1 MRRSWLRAWL
11 SVIVAG
17 GVLSAAAVVRAQNI
31 DRDLAS
37 PRGGAVSEREVLRA
51 LDEARRV
58 IAAKQF
64 HPAVQLLQSVLDRD
78 EDFFVEQTLRRDGDD
93 FRDDRD
99 GQGGVKAVA
108 LKLLRELPKEGLAAY
123 ELDYGAAARNQL
135 SLARDDDDFDQI
147 ATVAR
152 RFSLTAAG
160 FEATVLLAARA
171 SDCNRPLEAALL
183 LDTLQGHPVAAQKR
197 TASFLLNVAACWHR
211 AGRADRSLETLQEL
225 KRLAS
230 GKSLHI
236 GGRDVTLF
244 TRDDEAAAWLA
255 TLVGSSSQSTL
266 LVESWAMPGGGATR
280 NESAGPASP
289 VGGDRW
295 RVSLVEHLAVVGRP
309 HVAEAGQP
317 LPHGTLPPRFTPGR
331 VEAPRYESRMV
342 NGKLE
347 AFRINSP
354 GSSPMNEQ
362 RRTQIEGLITRE
374 QSALRDDSRI
384 AFPAALPL
392 VIGETVVYRT
402 IADITAVQ
410 LRTGEL
416 LWRSSLT
423 DGALTRLWT
432 EINISANGPGVRNAN
447 EAINAALSA
456 HVRRRLFR
464 DAAAGTLSSDERTV
478 FALEELD
485 PSNSSA
491 VANAMR
497 GMAEPTATN
506 KLVAY
511 DLAGGRMLWEV
522 GGPRGAKPVELS
534 GHFFLGPPLPLD
546 GRLYCLAE
554 VQGDLRLLVLEQ
566 TADRSA
572 VKIDWSQT
580 LVSVDRPVSAS
591 PLRRLAG
598 LSPSF
603 ADGILVCPTS
613 SGAVIAID
621 IVRHLLLW
629 GHPYTSTAAIDSV
642 EFAAPMFRRARTVS
656 PSVDDA
662 DEKSRWVDSLPL
674 IAAGRAI
681 VTPRDADVLLCLDL
695 VDGRLLWSLPR
706 GEWLYPACV
715 VEGRVVLVGRDGLAA
730 FQLSDGKPVDTFAS
744 IGVEPAGRGVRV
756 GARYFL
762 PLANGEI
769 ATVDLNSGR
778 ILARAKLS
786 ESRVPG
792 NLIAGAGAIVSQ
804 SAGDLIAF
812 APLRD
817 IETQIAEQL
826 KADSQ
831 QAAAL
836 ALRGELRLHRGDEV
850 AGLADLRE
858 SLRRQPDPRVKSIL
872 AATLLA
878 GLRGNVAL
886 VHDRAVEL
894 ETLTDDPQQR
904 NEFLRIYAK
913 RLEEAGDRRGAFTQW
928 MRMAETARFLN
939 DLDPFTS
946 SHAVRTDRVVRAR
959 LVEMVEAASPEE
971 REVFDRI
978 VAEHVAAGRQ
988 RATAG
993 KATELGEY
1001 LEQSLRF
1008 FSGLPRVEQRLFE
1021 QVVSIDGA
1029 THPERLLERF
1039 AASTDLA
1046 VAAQAIVLL
1055 TRDLLQANRIGEAIP
1070 WIERLRDDFAEQKCL
1085 DNQTGR
1091 TETGRSLAEQFLKS
1105 DDVRQRLAVV
1115 SVWTAGLIDVSRK
1128 PEQQANVGPAIVP
1141 VEVVSRRG
1149 VLFDGWSFETDG
1161 SARILT
1167 ARDPDCRVRWKV
1179 AIPPDAALGELNGF
1193 NTRGAVSGAELH
1205 VQDRWLAL
1213 NFGTHFVMFQAV
1225 DPDQA
1230 PRAAWQQT
1238 LRPSGM
1244 SRSEML
1250 FAQRGMRVRMLPN
1263 GQVVPLGGGAS
1274 NLRAFGQLVGLTHE
1288 VAVYIVGQKL
1298 CAAELDSGRLAW
1310 SRTDVL
1316 PGTVAASVDETAV
1329 SIQPDSTRDITLLRT
1344 LDGADLAKRRWK
1356 GNDAPLWQRGTR
1368 RLGVQHPKLDERV
1381 LVLRDFARNI
1391 DVWNRPLAASDVV
1404 TVIDEQ
1410 DVAIL
1415 EATDDQ
1421 TRVVVVGLADGRE
1434 KYRAEVPLPL
1444 RAGRWTR
1451 LFIQRQ
1457 PDRDIVL
1464 IGEPSTVEGSGGFDG
1479 HVCSVSR
1486 TDGKRLW
1493 TTPVKNVGF
1502 DRQQPTRS
1510 PVLMLVSQAGGA
1522 ADPFSNQSLLSAT
1535 LLDKRTGR
1543 LLYSTQEN
1551 STHLP
1556 PRLEHDPEHRR
1567 IVANFHGWQLD
1578 LVFPEPKP

>member
-1 MRRSWLRAWL
+1 MRRSWWCSWL

-17 GVLSAAAVVRAQNI
+17 GGLSAAAVICAQNI
-31 DRDLAS
+31 DRDLIVRDRAG
-37 PRGGAVSEREVLRA
+37 PRGVAVSEREVLRA

-108 LKLLRELPKEGLAAY
+108 LKLLRELPQEGLAAY

-135 SLARDDDDFDQI
+135 SLATDDDDFEQV

-197 TASFLLNVAACWHR
+197 TPSFLLNVASCWHR

-225 KRLAS
+225 KRLAP
-230 GKSLHI
+230 GKSLRV

-244 TRDDEAAAWLA
+244 TRDEEAGTWLA
-255 TLVGSSSQSTL
+255 ALVRSSARSSL

-280 NESAGPASP
+280 NESAAPASP
-289 VGGDRW
+289 VGGARW
-295 RVSLVEHLAVVGRP
+295 RISSIEHLAMFHRP
-309 HVAEAGQP
+309 EAGLGTLIQP
-317 LPHGTLPPRFTPGR
+317 LLRGGLPPRATETSEPKR
-331 VEAPRYESRMV
+331 VDPVLTAQQS
-342 NGKLE
+342 L
-347 AFRINSP
+347 
-354 GSSPMNEQ
+354 Q
-362 RRTQIEGLITRE
+362 RRTQLEVLIARE

-392 VIGETVVYRT
+392 VVGDAVVYRT
-402 IADITAVQ
+402 ISDVTAVR

-416 LWRSSLT
+416 LWRSALT
-423 DGALTRLWT
+423 DGALARLWNNR
-432 EINISANGPGVRNAN
+432 NIETRAGEVRDVH
-447 EAINAALSA
+447 EAISAALSA

-464 DAAAGTLSSDERTV
+464 DAAAGTLSSDGQTV

-485 PSNSSA
+485 PSNSNA
-491 VANAMR
+491 AANAMR
-497 GMAEPTATN
+497 GLAEPAATN

-566 TADRSA
+566 TADRGA

-580 LVSVDRPVSAS
+580 LIAVDRPVSSS
-591 PLRRLAG
+591 PLRRLSG

-613 SGAVIAID
+613 TGAVIAID
-621 IVRHLLLW
+621 LVRRVLLW
-629 GHPYTSTAAIDSV
+629 GHPYTSTAATDGV
-642 EFAAPMFRRARTVS
+642 EFAAPMFRRGRTPS

-662 DEKSRWVDSLPL
+662 DEKSRWVDASPL
-674 IAAGRAI
+674 IADGRAI

-695 VDGRLLWSLPR
+695 LDGRLLWSLPR

-715 VEGRVVLVGRDGLAA
+715 IDGRVVLVGRDGLAA
-730 FQLSDGKPVDTFAS
+730 YQLSDGKPVDSFAS
-744 IGVEPAGRGVRV
+744 ISVEPAGRGVRV

-778 ILARAKLS
+778 ILARTKLS
-786 ESRVPG
+786 DGRVPG

-804 SAGDLIAF
+804 SAGELIGF

-826 KADSQ
+826 QTDPRQ
-831 QAAAL
+831 PAAL
-836 ALRGELRLHRGDEV
+836 ALRGELRLHHGNE
-850 AGLADLRE
+850 AEGLADLRE
-858 SLRRQPDPRVKSIL
+858 SLRRQPEPRVKSIL
-872 AATLLA
+872 AASLLA
-878 GLRGNVAL
+878 GLRGNAAL
-886 VHDRAVEL
+886 VHDRAAEL
-894 ETLTDDPQQR
+894 EALTDDPQQR

-913 RLEEAGDRRGAFTQW
+913 RLEDAGDRRGAFTQW
-928 MRMAETARFLN
+928 IRMAETSRFLN
-939 DLDPFTS
+939 DLDPITS
-946 SHAVRTDRVVRAR
+946 NHAVRTDRAVRAR
-959 LVEMVEAASPEE
+959 LSEMYSVSTPDERAA
-971 REVFDRI
+971 FDTI
-978 VAEHVAAGRQ
+978 IAEHVAAGRL
-988 RATAG
+988 RAAAG
-993 KATELGEY
+993 KATELAEH

-1008 FSGLPRVEQRLFE
+1008 FSGLPHVEQRLFE
-1021 QVVSIDGA
+1021 QVVSVDGA
-1029 THPERLLERF
+1029 THPERLLELF
-1039 AASTDLA
+1039 ATSADSAL
-1046 VAAQAIVLL
+1046 AAQAIALL

-1070 WIERLRDDFAEQKCL
+1070 WIERLRDEFSEQQCL
-1085 DNQTGR
+1085 DNRTGR
-1091 TETGRSLAEQFLKS
+1091 KETGRSLAEQFLKR
-1105 DDVRQRLAVV
+1105 DDVRKRLAVA
-1115 SVWTAGLIDVSRK
+1115 SVWTAGPIDVSRK
-1128 PEQQANVGPAIVP
+1128 LREVSEQQANVGPAVVP

-1149 VLFDGWSFETDG
+1149 MLFEDWSFETDSG
-1161 SARILT
+1161 GRMLT
-1167 ARDPDCRVRWKV
+1167 ARDTDGRVRWKV

-1193 NTRGAVSGAELH
+1193 KPRGAVSGSELH
-1205 VQDRWLAL
+1205 IQDRWLAL

-1225 DPDQA
+1225 DAEQA

-1238 LRPSGM
+1238 LRPSGI
-1244 SRSEML
+1244 SREELM
-1250 FAQRGMRVRMLPN
+1250 FAQRGMRVRVLPG
-1263 GQVVPLGGGAS
+1263 GQVIPLAGGPS

-1288 VAVYIVGQKL
+1288 LAVYIVGQKL
-1298 CAAELDSGRLAW
+1298 CAAELDTGRLAW
-1310 SRTDVL
+1310 SRQDVL
-1316 PGTVAASVDETAV
+1316 PGTVVASVDETAV
-1329 SIQPDSTRDITLLRT
+1329 SIQPDATRDNTLLRT

-1381 LVLRDFARNI
+1381 LVLRDLAQ
-1391 DVWNRPLAASDVV
+1391 DAEVWSRPLGVKDVA
-1404 TVIDEQ
+1404 TLIEDR

-1415 EATDDQ
+1415 EEHEEQ
-1421 TRVVVVGLADGRE
+1421 SRLVVVSLADGRE
-1434 KYRAEVPLPL
+1434 KYRAELPVAL
-1444 RAGRWTR
+1444 NAGRFTK
-1451 LFIQRQ
+1451 LFVQRQ

-1464 IGEPSTVEGSGGFDG
+1464 VGEPSPTGNVNAFDG
-1479 HVCSVSR
+1479 LVCAVSR
-1486 TDGKRLW
+1486 KEGTRFW
-1493 TTPVKNVGF
+1493 STSVKNVTF
-1502 DRQQPTRS
+1502 DRLQPARS
-1510 PVLMLVSQAGGA
+1510 PVLLLVSQAGGA

-1543 LLYSTQEN
+1543 LLYSTQEQSSN
-1551 STHLP
+1551 AV
-1556 PRLEHDPEHRR
+1556 PRLEPDPDQRR

-1578 LVFPEPKP
+1578 LTFPKP

>member
-1 MRRSWLRAWL
+1 MRRSWWCSCL

-17 GVLSAAAVVRAQNI
+17 VIVSATNAVRAQNM
-31 DRDLAS
+31 DRDLS
-37 PRGGAVSEREVLRA
+37 DPRGAAMSEREVLRA

-108 LKLLRELPKEGLAAY
+108 LKLLRELPQEGLAAY

-135 SLARDDDDFDQI
+135 SLATDDDDFEQV

-160 FEATVLLAARA
+160 FEAVVLLAARA

-183 LDTLQGHPVAAQKR
+183 LDTLKGHPVAAQKR
-197 TASFLLNVAACWHR
+197 TPSFLLNVATCWHR
-211 AGRADRSLETLQEL
+211 AGQADRSLETLQEL
-225 KRLAS
+225 KRLAP
-230 GKSLHI
+230 GKSLRV
-236 GGRDVTLF
+236 GGRDVALF
-244 TRDDEAAAWLA
+244 VRDDEATAWLTA
-255 TLVGSSSQSTL
+255 LVGLSARSSL

-280 NESAGPASP
+280 NESAAPASP
-289 VGGDRW
+289 VGGARW
-295 RVSLVEHLAVVGRP
+295 RVSSVEHLAMFHRP
-309 HVAEAGQP
+309 EAGLGKLIQP
-317 LPHGTLPPRFTPGR
+317 LLRGGLPPRATLTSEPKR
-331 VEAPRYESRMV
+331 VDPVLTAQQS
-342 NGKLE
+342 L
-347 AFRINSP
+347 
-354 GSSPMNEQ
+354 Q
-362 RRTQIEGLITRE
+362 RRTLLEGLIARE

-392 VIGETVVYRT
+392 VVGDAVVYRT
-402 IADITAVQ
+402 ISDVTAVR

-423 DGALTRLWT
+423 DGALARLWNNRNIET
-432 EINISANGPGVRNAN
+432 RPGEVRDVHEAISAS
-447 EAINAALSA
+447 LSA

-464 DAAAGTLSSDERTV
+464 DAAAGTLSSDGQTV

-485 PSNSSA
+485 PSNSNA
-491 VANAMR
+491 AANAMR
-497 GMAEPTATN
+497 GLAEPAATN

-511 DLAGGRMLWEV
+511 DLAGGRMLWEI

-554 VQGDLRLLVLEQ
+554 VQGDLRLLVIEQ
-566 TADRSA
+566 TVDRGA

-580 LVSVDRPVSAS
+580 LVAVDRPVSSS
-591 PLRRLAG
+591 PLRRLSG

-613 SGAVIAID
+613 TGAVIAID
-621 IVRHLLLW
+621 LVRRVLLW
-629 GHPYTSTAAIDSV
+629 GHPYTSTAAVDSV
-642 EFAAPMFRRARTVS
+642 EFAAPMFRRRTPS

-662 DEKSRWVDSLPL
+662 DEKSRWVDASPL
-674 IAAGRAI
+674 IADGRAI

-695 VDGRLLWSLPR
+695 LDGRLLWSLPR

-715 VEGRVVLVGRDGLAA
+715 VDGRVVMVGRDGLAA
-730 FQLSDGKPVDTFAS
+730 FQLSDGKPVETFAS

-778 ILARAKLS
+778 ILARTKLS
-786 ESRVPG
+786 DGRVPG

-804 SAGDLIAF
+804 SAGELIAF
-812 APLRD
+812 TPLRD
-817 IETQIAEQL
+817 IETQIEEQL
-826 KADSQ
+826 KADPQ
-831 QAAAL
+831 QPAAL

-850 AGLADLRE
+850 EGLADLRE
-858 SLRRQPDPRVKSIL
+858 SLHRQPDPRVKSIL
-872 AATLLA
+872 AASLLA
-878 GLRGNVAL
+878 GLRGNAAL
-886 VHDRAVEL
+886 VHDRAAEL
-894 ETLTDDPQQR
+894 EALTDDPQQR

-913 RLEEAGDRRGAFTQW
+913 RLEDAGDRRGAFTQW
-928 MRMAETARFLN
+928 IRMAETARFLN
-939 DLDPFTS
+939 DLDPVTS
-946 SHAVRTDRVVRAR
+946 NHAVRTDRRVRAR
-959 LVEMVEAASPEE
+959 LSEMYAAATPDE
-971 REVFDRI
+971 RAAFDTI
-978 VAEHVAAGRQ
+978 VAEHVATGSQ
-988 RATAG
+988 RAVSG
-993 KATELGEY
+993 KATDLVEH

-1008 FSGLPRVEQRLFE
+1008 FSGLPHVEQRLFD
-1021 QVVSIDGA
+1021 QVVSMDGA
-1029 THPERLLERF
+1029 THSERPLERF
-1039 AASTDLA
+1039 AASTDPAL
-1046 VAAQAIVLL
+1046 AAQAIALL

-1070 WIERLRDDFAEQKCL
+1070 WIERLRDEFAEQQCL

-1091 TETGRSLAEQFLKS
+1091 SLAEQWLKR
-1105 DDVRQRLAVV
+1105 DDVRKRLAVA
-1115 SVWTAGLIDVSRK
+1115 SVWADGPIDVSRK
-1128 PEQQANVGPAIVP
+1128 LREVSEQQANVGPAVVP

-1149 VLFDGWSFETDG
+1149 MLFEDWSFETDSG
-1161 SARILT
+1161 GRMLT
-1167 ARDPDCRVRWKV
+1167 ARDTDGRVRWKV
-1179 AIPPDAALGELNGF
+1179 AIPPDTALGDLNGF
-1193 NTRGAVSGAELH
+1193 NTRGAVSGSELH
-1205 VQDRWLAL
+1205 IQDRWLAL

-1225 DPDQA
+1225 DAEQA

-1244 SRSEML
+1244 SREELM
-1250 FAQRGMRVRMLPN
+1250 FAQRGMRVRVLPG
-1263 GQVVPLGGGAS
+1263 GQVIPLAGGPS

-1288 VAVYIVGQKL
+1288 LAIYIVGQKL
-1298 CAAELDSGRLAW
+1298 CAAELDTGRLAW
-1310 SRTDVL
+1310 SRQDVL
-1316 PGTVAASVDETAV
+1316 PGTVAASVDEIAV
-1329 SIQPDSTRDITLLRT
+1329 SIQPDATRDITLLRT
-1344 LDGADLAKRRWK
+1344 LDGADLANRRWK

-1381 LVLRDFARNI
+1381 LVLRDLAQ
-1391 DVWNRPLAASDVV
+1391 DAEVWSRPLGVKDVA
-1404 TVIDEQ
+1404 TLIDDR

-1415 EATDDQ
+1415 EEHEEQ
-1421 TRVVVVGLADGRE
+1421 SRLVVVGLADGRE
-1434 KYRAEVPLPL
+1434 KYRAVMPITLN
-1444 RAGRWTR
+1444 AGRFTK
-1451 LFIQRQ
+1451 LYVQRQ

-1464 IGEPSTVEGSGGFDG
+1464 IGEPSPTGNVNAFDG
-1479 HVCSVSR
+1479 LVCAVSR
-1486 TDGKRLW
+1486 TEGTRLW
-1493 TTPVKNVGF
+1493 STSVKNVTF
-1502 DRQQPTRS
+1502 DRLQPARS
-1510 PVLMLVSQAGGA
+1510 PVLLLVSQAGGA

-1543 LLYSTQEN
+1543 LLYSTQEQSSN
-1551 STHLP
+1551 AVPL
-1556 PRLEHDPEHRR
+1556 LEPDPDQRR

-1578 LVFPEPKP
+1578 LTFPKP